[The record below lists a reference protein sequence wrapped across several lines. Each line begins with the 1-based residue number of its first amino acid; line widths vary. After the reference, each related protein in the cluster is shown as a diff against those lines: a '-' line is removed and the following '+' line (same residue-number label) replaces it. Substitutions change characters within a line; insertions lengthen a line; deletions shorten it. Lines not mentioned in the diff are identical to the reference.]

1 MAHQSSNIHQT
12 NIDDTTNTTP
22 NELPQMY
29 DTVFSLIEEELYQ
42 RLHPETYEDAPYNK
56 TQKTICP
63 LDNRYIN
70 FDEPTYGQ
78 KGGGKQNAYIPGKID
93 AIRAS
98 YQIPLQTAIEGTLG
112 RQKLYA
118 KEMAEGG
125 LFLNHFC

>member
-1 MAHQSSNIHQT
+1 MAHPLSTISQT
-12 NIDDTTNTTP
+12 NINNTTNTTP

-42 RLHPETYEDAPYNK
+42 RLHPETYKDVSYDG

-70 FDEPTYGQ
+70 FDESKDGQ

-98 YQIPLQTAIEGTLG
+98 YQIPLQTAIEGTLE

-118 KEMAEGG
+118 KEMTVGG